1 VTFLTFF
8 LNLGKGTTYRRVVNA
23 LSNTIF
29 DGNKAALPQSLKDSQ
44 GTTFHFQPRKK
55 KKENSLLNLNC

>member
-8 LNLGKGTTYRRVVNA
+8 LNLGKGTTYRGVVNA

-29 DGNKAALPQSLKDSQ
+29 DGSKAALASIPQGFPRDNFSLSA
-44 GTTFHFQPRKK
+44 
-55 KKENSLLNLNC
+55 